1 MPAPMT
7 NENANAWVTEAQSC
21 RQQDEGEDVM
31 LSLAGSRTDEN
42 LKRAVL
48 DEARFDRRYLRHELA
63 AEAAGHRDLAA
74 MLRAAAKS
82 GAAYASGHLDFLVA
96 GDKLASMTPTVRSAD
111 ELAATIAAMTEEHI
125 AMYAGMARTAHEEG
139 FEDVAGWF
147 ETLAKA
153 VRSQA
158 RRMRGIA
165 RQTT

>member
-1 MPAPMT
+1 M
-7 NENANAWVTEAQSC
+7 QSC

-42 LKRAVL
+42 LKRAFL

-63 AEAAGHRDLAA
+63 AEAAGHRDMAV

-96 GDKLASMTPTVRSAD
+96 GDELASTTPTVRSAA
-111 ELAATIAAMTEEHI
+111 ELAATIAAMTDEHI
-125 AMYAGMARTAHEEG
+125 AMYASMARTAHEEG
-139 FEDVAGWF
+139 FDEIAGWF

-153 VRSQA
+153 VRSRT
-158 RRMRGIA
+158 RRLRGVA
-165 RQTT
+165 KQMT